1 METMR
6 TKISGLIIGALLLV
20 VGFIFVNYFAW
31 GWWGLF
37 VGGILAWV
45 IAFKNDSKLALTFP
59 KKLWIIPLGIII
71 YFVYS
76 FIVSYS
82 VKLIGFE
89 WAANPAVGQLSQII
103 WILPFML
110 FGEELL
116 GIGILEGAKSKGLS
130 TLLSS
135 LLSAVVFALLHV
147 PAYWDG
153 SLFSTLLHVLLLQGF
168 ARLLLNYVYLKT
180 GRSIWGSWVTHLII
194 DLIALSV
201 AVQ

>member
-1 METMR
+1 
-6 TKISGLIIGALLLV
+6 
-20 VGFIFVNYFAW
+20 
-31 GWWGLF
+31 
-37 VGGILAWV
+37 
-45 IAFKNDSKLALTFP
+45 
-59 KKLWIIPLGIII
+59 
-71 YFVYS
+71 
-76 FIVSYS
+76 
-82 VKLIGFE
+82 
-89 WAANPAVGQLSQII
+89 
-103 WILPFML
+103 
-110 FGEELL
+110 EELL